1 AVHGKAGSGPPF
13 LCLARTG
20 RLRALRTGRT
30 RGPCGGNQSVPKLRP
45 PATGALAGAKGERR
59 PAPRGRVKGSF
70 HDLPAYRRRH
80 ACIDF
85 VCHPELRERG
95 DGAGAQPCLAAL
107 SLQSTRRN
115 AMLPLISSMLLFSLA
130 LSISPGPV

>member
-1 AVHGKAGSGPPF
+1 GA
-13 LCLARTG
+13 
-20 RLRALRTGRT
+20 GRT
-30 RGPCGGNQSVPKLRP
+30 RGPGHAEGIRPFRVPRL

-70 HDLPAYRRRH
+70 HGLPAYRRRH

-130 LSISPGPV
+130 LSISPGPVNMVIVSSGVNHGFRSEEHT